1 MIDVAKLRSSI
12 DTMEQLI
19 QHHAPNLPSKIP
31 WVGASSFLLI
41 EYIRV
46 SLERRDFFFRI
57 CTIRSVDGSNITS
70 YCVHECDASSRMG
83 SRPRRFL
90 ITGHS
95 NGCIQ
100 VRKRNLILQ
109 KQLASSPK
117 KRFFTESRL
126 IFFNFLWYLDV
137 GPDNS
142 TRDCLQ
148 VAWRKHRLDRFY
160 FNN

>member
-46 SLERRDFFFRI
+46 SLERRDFFFQDLHNSLSGRQQYHLVLRARMWRLEQNGFQ
-57 CTIRSVDGSNITS
+57 TPTLLDNRPFKRM
-70 YCVHECDASSRMG
+70 YSSKKTEPYP
-83 SRPRRFL
+83 S
-90 ITGHS
+90 
-95 NGCIQ
+95 
-100 VRKRNLILQ
+100 K
-109 KQLASSPK
+109 ASSPK

-126 IFFNFLWYLDV
+126 IFFYFLWYLDV

-160 FNN
+160 FNK